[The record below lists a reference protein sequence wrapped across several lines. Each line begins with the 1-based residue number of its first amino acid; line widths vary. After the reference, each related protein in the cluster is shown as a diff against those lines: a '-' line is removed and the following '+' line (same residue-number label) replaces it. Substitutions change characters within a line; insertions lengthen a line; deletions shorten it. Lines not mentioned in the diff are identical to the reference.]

1 MLTSHPHVYAA
12 GDITGFSLLAHTA
25 YREAEVAI
33 HHILGIPD
41 EMSYKAIPAVV
52 YTNPE
57 LASVGKTEE
66 ELVANGESFRV
77 QKIPMTY
84 SGRFVAE
91 NENSNG
97 LCKLI
102 TDDGSYHR
110 LPSTRESGIRDY
122 RHRRNR
128 CREWLYNR

>member
-57 LASVGKTEE
+57 LARVGKTEE
-66 ELVANGESFRV
+66 ELFPCSKDPDDLFR
-77 QKIPMTY
+77 TF
-84 SGRFVAE
+84 R
-91 NENSNG
+91 
-97 LCKLI
+97 
-102 TDDGSYHR
+102 R
-110 LPSTRESGIRDY
+110 RE
-122 RHRRNR
+122 
-128 CREWLYNR
+128 REW

>member
-1 MLTSHPHVYAA
+1 
-12 GDITGFSLLAHTA
+12 
-25 YREAEVAI
+25 
-33 HHILGIPD
+33 
-41 EMSYKAIPAVV
+41 MSYKAIPAVV

-91 NENSNG
+91 NENGNG

-102 TDDGSYHR
+102 TDDEDRIIGCH
-110 LPSTRESGIRDY
+110 LLGESGIRDY

-128 CREWLYNR
+128 CREWLYSR